1 MATNLEFISRQEIT
15 TSVSL
20 LDFDNVF
27 SDKYD
32 VYKITSSN
40 INTASTSA
48 SDNAIRLLDSTG
60 TVIDQ
65 TEYDYA
71 QLILRAETTFGE
83 GKNTNQTSIPNF
95 FALTDQKPEGM
106 GTVGYIY
113 NPFDSGSYT
122 FFLHQNSF
130 AVDSVTR
137 GLKGIGVHKSAESCR
152 GFRAIFE
159 FAVDSGFISVYG
171 LASN

>member
-48 SDNAIRLLDSTG
+48 SDNAIRLLDSTRNS
-60 TVIDQ
+60 
-65 TEYDYA
+65 Y
-71 QLILRAETTFGE
+71 RP
-83 GKNTNQTSIPNF
+83 NQNMIMHN
-95 FALTDQKPEGM
+95 
-106 GTVGYIY
+106 
-113 NPFDSGSYT
+113 
-122 FFLHQNSF
+122 
-130 AVDSVTR
+130 
-137 GLKGIGVHKSAESCR
+137 
-152 GFRAIFE
+152 
-159 FAVDSGFISVYG
+159 
-171 LASN
+171 